1 MCIGGVLV
9 FAKYMYS
16 ESLYVPLFTRSKKLG
31 SILFLALLVS
41 PGYAHEV
48 RVSEDVGATLHIQ
61 PNDNPHAGEPGLA
74 WFALT
79 RKGGQTI
86 PLSQCNCKLAVYSK
100 PRSPALLKPALKAVS
115 YQRYQAIPGANIAF
129 PKVGNY
135 QLELSGTPKAGA
147 SFKPFKLTYTV
158 AVPR

>member
-1 MCIGGVLV
+1 M
-9 FAKYMYS
+9 FR
-16 ESLYVPLFTRSKKLG
+16 LFTRSKKLIP
-31 SILFLALLVS
+31 ILFLALLIS
-41 PGYAHEV
+41 PGNAHEV

-61 PNDNPHAGEPGLA
+61 PNDDPRVGEPGLA

-79 RKGGQTI
+79 RKGGRII
-86 PLSQCNCKLAVYSK
+86 PLSQCDCKLAVYSK
-100 PRSPALLKPALKAVS
+100 PRSPGSPALLKPALKAVS

-147 SFKPFKLTYTV
+147 SFKPFKLIYTV

>member
-1 MCIGGVLV
+1 M
-9 FAKYMYS
+9 FS
-16 ESLYVPLFTRSKKLG
+16 LFTRSKNVV
-31 SILFLALLVS
+31 SILLLALLVS
-41 PGYAHEV
+41 PGYTHEV

-61 PNDNPHAGEPGLA
+61 PNDNPRAGESALA

-79 RKGGQTI
+79 RKGGRII

-100 PRSPALLKPALKAVS
+100 PRSPSSPPLLKPAMSVVS
-115 YQRYQAIPGANIAF
+115 YQRYQGIPGANIIF
-129 PKVGNY
+129 PKAGNY

-147 SFKPFKLTYTV
+147 SFKPFKLIYTV

>member
-1 MCIGGVLV
+1 MFLL
-9 FAKYMYS
+9 FA
-16 ESLYVPLFTRSKKLG
+16 RSKKLVP
-31 SILFLALLVS
+31 ILFLALLVS

-61 PNDNPHAGEPGLA
+61 PNDNPRAREPGLA

-79 RKGGQTI
+79 RKGGRII

-100 PRSPALLKPALKAVS
+100 PRSPTPKSPALMKPALKAVS
-115 YQRYQAIPGANIAF
+115 YQRYQAIPGANITF
-129 PKVGNY
+129 PKVGSY
-135 QLELSGTPKAGA
+135 ELELSGTPKAGA